1 MPNPEYGLSYYYQ
14 WWRDFCEIDDI
25 SDGLSLKAIAVLDK
39 NLRYGLKQINAL
51 VFSELFA
58 VRPTL

>member
-25 SDGLSLKAIAVLDK
+25 SDGFSLKAIAVLDK
-39 NLRYGLKQINAL
+39 NLRNELKQINAL

>member
-14 WWRDFCEIDDI
+14 WWWDFCEIDDI
-25 SDGLSLKAIAVLDK
+25 SDEWSPKAIAVLDK
-39 NLRYGLKQINAL
+39 NLRYGLKQINPL

>member
-25 SDGLSLKAIAVLDK
+25 SDEFSLKAIAVLDK
-39 NLRYGLKQINAL
+39 NLRYGLKQIN
-51 VFSELFA
+51 
-58 VRPTL
+58 